1 MLLTIN
7 TIWEMIETQ
16 NASSFYNWSDFSE
29 KEKKFNSEIICGI
42 LADFFIIQD
51 WFNAYNH
58 FINHDNPEKD
68 YVDRVEEK
76 LQAIHLIFK
85 IGKIEKLEHQNIL
98 EELIYKSALN
108 SNNLSPPI
116 ERAKYTCNLIKEKIL
131 ELKKDL

>member
-1 MLLTIN
+1 
-7 TIWEMIETQ
+7 
-16 NASSFYNWSDFSE
+16 
-29 KEKKFNSEIICGI
+29 
-42 LADFFIIQD
+42 
-51 WFNAYNH
+51 
-58 FINHDNPEKD
+58 
-68 YVDRVEEK
+68 VEEK
-76 LQAIHLIFK
+76 LQGIHLIFK